1 MRVLPLFL
9 PVLSLSLSSASPT
22 GEQVV
27 LGLDRAR
34 LSSHNAASTVNTLLN
49 DATKA
54 ILRGKKNLQK
64 WIHDGREYIKQNE
77 LLYELVSHPVF
88 EEHQLRVTKPTALCD
103 PSVNQI
109 SGYLDIAE
117 DKHLFFWFF
126 ESRDSPSTDPL
137 VLWLN
142 GGPGCSSSTGLLF
155 ELGPCSI
162 ADDGKNTTFNPHSW
176 NSNANMIVSSK
187 CSLFWLFDNAFSSL
201 TNLLTSDSRMLRTA
215 RLSTTALLLGKM
227 STHSLSYSSSDSP
240 STPSNPSI
248 SVARAMQ
255 ELTQIPN
262 IASVIWQANLQLAAA
277 PNPSLKKINL
287 ESLLIGNGQT
297 DPYTQMGTVAEY
309 ACSGPFPVYD
319 DPEGP
324 QCTAL
329 RSKVPTCQRMLQSCY
344 KYNNKFTCVPAMLY
358 CNSQLYGPI
367 MQTGVNVYDVRKKC
381 DRSKDGD
388 LCYRE
393 LNWIE
398 SWMNEPANKVAL
410 GVDPSRNFAS
420 CNMEINQAFL
430 FQGDGGHNSA
440 ELLTDLVNGGVR
452 LLIYAGNADMMCN
465 YLGNERWLEV
475 FDSKFQSE
483 YKAAQPIPWIT
494 HSTGQLAG
502 SVRSA
507 GGKGHTAGNVTFV
520 TVFDAGHMV
529 PFDQPEAAL
538 DLFSRW
544 ISNSPL
550 S

>member
-126 ESRDSPSTDPL
+126 ESRNSPSTDPL

-176 NSNANMIVSSK
+176 NSNANMIFLDQPVNVGFSYAEDGTTVNNSPLAGKDVYAFLELFLQRFPEYSK
-187 CSLFWLFDNAFSSL
+187 QPFHIS
-201 TNLLTSDSRMLRTA
+201 
-215 RLSTTALLLGKM
+215 GE
-227 STHSLSYSSSDSP
+227 SYAG
-240 STPSNPSI
+240 TY
-248 SVARAMQ
+248 
-255 ELTQIPN
+255 IPN

-483 YKAAQPIPWIT
+483 YKAAKPIPWIT

-507 GGKGHTAGNVTFV
+507 GGKGITAGNVTFV